1 MNIHENWKKFLN
13 EESTK
18 VLLKDLSS
26 SIEKYKDSVWIFFDT
41 ETTGLDGRTA
51 QLLEVAAVSVRSD
64 LAEDAG
70 VISQYHTKVNLTPE
84 TEKKRSEPHV
94 PKNPRD
100 KSIDDL
106 LKMTQYYSTSAGA
119 KYIEEKEA
127 LQGFLDYLKSV
138 SPEGKIVLVAHNA
151 NFDKTFIDTRNKV
164 YGLPPIKYEII
175 DTLQIMQEVFYPLLH
190 VVDEMGILPKIKTK
204 FGYSFTLGNVSQA
217 LNIDV
222 DDWHSALADVKMLI
236 KVTRAVVRSLEKN
249 GHLDVSAGYEVAM
262 KRKADLERWK
272 KKQQATQLSENE
284 ENPDEYD
291 IQESFSHWL
300 NEGRLSKYWKR
311 RMEARSKRAK
321 RESKNK
327 IDKEWARL
335 QQDKSRKMNAKIHKI
350 FQNEMEVTEELSEE
364 ITQFIERMRIKR
376 EEIRKKIEE
385 KAKLIP
391 LNKKRPKKKLPPL
404 PTNDTIGK
412 TSGVV
417 DAYKKKSKKLGG
429 NTLAP
434 GEGFG
439 PGE

>member
-18 VLLKDLSS
+18 VLLRDLSS

-41 ETTGLDGRTA
+41 ETTGLDGHTA

-100 KSIDDL
+100 KSIDDI
-106 LKMTQYYSTSAGA
+106 LKMTQYFSNPDNAEY
-119 KYIEEKEA
+119 KEEKEA
-127 LQGFLDYLKSV
+127 LSGFLKYLKSV
-138 SPEGKIVLVAHNA
+138 SAEGKIVLIAHNA
-151 NFDKTFIDTRNKV
+151 NFDKNFIDARNKF
-164 YGLPPIKYEII
+164 YGLPPINYEII
-175 DTLQIMQEVFYPLLH
+175 DTLQIMQEIFYPLLH
-190 VVDEMGILPKIKTK
+190 VVDELKILPKIKK
-204 FGYSFTLGNVSQA
+204 SFGYSFTLENMSNA
-217 LNIDV
+217 LDISAENH
-222 DDWHSALADVKMLI
+222 HSALPDVRMLI
-236 KVTRAVVRSLEKN
+236 KVTRAIVRLLEKN
-249 GHLDVSAGYEVAM
+249 GDLDVSSGYEAAM
-262 KRKADLERWK
+262 KRKAELDRWSK
-272 KKQQATQLSENE
+272 KKTSQLSEIE
-284 ENPDEYD
+284 EKPDEYD

-327 IDKEWARL
+327 VDKEWARL
-335 QQDKSRKMNAKIHKI
+335 QQEKSRKMNAKIHKI

-434 GEGFG
+434 GEGIAT
-439 PGE
+439 GE